1 MTVVLMMMAIDHET
15 ASVIFEA
22 MLKRPDKRAYM
33 NSKNE
38 KKKLNCKQGVKKT
51 QKSLYDFPK

>member
-1 MTVVLMMMAIDHET
+1 MMMAIDHET